1 VIKSIP
7 VGERPVGVVVTRDGS
22 RVYVAHGASNA
33 VYVIDAH
40 AMVVSGRIPVGQRA
54 WYLSFTPDESRLY
67 VACGR
72 SNSVFVVDVAAAK
85 VIATVPVGQLPF
97 AVAIPK

>member
-1 VIKSIP
+1 MS
-7 VGERPVGVVVTRDGS
+7 VVVTKDGS
-22 RVYVAHGASNA
+22 RVYVAHGKSNA
-33 VYVIDAH
+33 VYTIDARTM
-40 AMVVSGRIPVGQRA
+40 AITNKIDVGQRA

-72 SNSVFVVDVAAAK
+72 SDSVSVIDVAGGK
-85 VIATVPVGQLPF
+85 VIATVAVGKMPF